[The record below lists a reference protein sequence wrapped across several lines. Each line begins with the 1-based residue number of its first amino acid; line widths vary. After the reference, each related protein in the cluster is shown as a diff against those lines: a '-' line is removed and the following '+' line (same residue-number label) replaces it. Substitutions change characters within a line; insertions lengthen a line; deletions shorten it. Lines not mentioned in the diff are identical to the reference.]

1 MIFYDDGYTQ
11 YVYHKNV
18 RLVCHVS
25 EDVWD
30 DVHPGSREFIQ
41 KYLTQ
46 CFINRPMVRTEKGK
60 MICTELN
67 GKWISARVV
76 DIDCSLIQMQ
86 FEEPTSHTEWI
97 YRGSMRLRP
106 VVKEHEESLQKDA
119 GAAISP
125 LISVSYFKAN
135 GLKFFV

>member
-1 MIFYDDGYTQ
+1 MVQTQ
-11 YVYHKNV
+11 KGQ
-18 RLVCHVS
+18 S
-25 EDVWD
+25 M
-30 DVHPGSREFIQ
+30 
-41 KYLTQ
+41 T
-46 CFINRPMVRTEKGK
+46 TES
-60 MICTELN
+60 N
-67 GKWISARVV
+67 GKWIYARVV

-135 GLKFFV
+135 GLKFFF